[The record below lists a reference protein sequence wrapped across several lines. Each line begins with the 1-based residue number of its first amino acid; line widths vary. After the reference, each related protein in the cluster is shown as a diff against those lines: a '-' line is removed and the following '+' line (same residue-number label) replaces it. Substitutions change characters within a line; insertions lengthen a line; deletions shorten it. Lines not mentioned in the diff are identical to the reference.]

1 MMYKNGCMNTLTSP
15 AGSNIWASTV
25 TTPSRAALSLV
36 TQIVNEASKCETKDL
51 RLEFHH
57 VKPLLLMLTRNSS
70 KMFPLKMPT
79 PKNISKVVPIS
90 FQLGKRLKRSL
101 EIAELR
107 KKLQGKKLEVE
118 TPT

>member
-1 MMYKNGCMNTLTSP
+1 
-15 AGSNIWASTV
+15 
-25 TTPSRAALSLV
+25 
-36 TQIVNEASKCETKDL
+36 
-51 RLEFHH
+51 
-57 VKPLLLMLTRNSS
+57 
-70 KMFPLKMPT
+70 MFPLKMPT